1 MKQFLITAAGVFAGL
16 VIFMIG
22 VPFVLISMLAA
33 AAGPEPTPAK
43 AILELDLR
51 QPLSDQSPQN
61 ALAGFAR
68 RGHSAM
74 SIIEGLR
81 RAETDDKIK
90 GVLIR
95 LPEGGLEPGLADE
108 LRLSIRHFRASGKPM
123 IAHSQGL
130 YPSGAVTATYMLGA
144 AAGDLWMQPGASF
157 QVTGLA
163 NEDLF
168 FKRFF
173 DKYGVHAD
181 YEQRYEY
188 KNAVN
193 GYLYDDYTPAHRE
206 AELSWMNSVYDTD
219 INAASADRKLQ
230 PAALKASL
238 EAGPY
243 LAEDAQAKGL
253 IDHIGQVREAED
265 ALKKQAGDGAQM
277 MDFEDY
283 AHGRT
288 ARERGTGPAVA
299 VIEGEGD
306 IVTGKDEG
314 GNPLRGGSSIYSDD
328 ISDAFYDAIKA
339 KDVKAIVFRLNS
351 PGGSDTASEQILSA
365 IRAAKAA
372 GKPVVVS
379 MGTYGASGGYWVSSQ
394 ASAIVAE
401 PSTLTGSI
409 GVFGGKFALGDAAAK
424 WGVDVRQLGV
434 GGSYAS
440 AFGLGKE
447 FTPEQRAA
455 FAHWMDRI
463 YDNFVARVA
472 AGRKLPPDRV
482 REIAKGHVWTGAQA
496 KDLGLVDQVGGFY
509 DAVDKAK
516 ALAGIS
522 GPARLKR
529 MSPSGSPFE
538 AIQKMLGVSAS
549 SARTL
554 AAAAWVFGDPRAQS
568 ILDQLAQARLRSEG
582 ATVLSPTHAPAA
594 GPLLP

>member
-16 VIFMIG
+16 VIFMVG
-22 VPFVLISMLAA
+22 VPFVLIAMAA
-33 AAGPEPTPAK
+33 SAAGPAPTPAR
-43 AILELDLR
+43 AVLELDLR
-51 QPLSDQSPQN
+51 EPLSDQSPQN
-61 ALAGFAR
+61 PLASFAR

-81 RAETDDKIK
+81 RAESDDRVK

-95 LPEGGLEPGLADE
+95 LPENGVEPGLADE
-108 LRLSIRHFRASGKPM
+108 LRLAIKHFRASGKPV

-130 YPSGAVTATYMLGA
+130 YPSGVVTATYMLGA

-157 QVTGLA
+157 QVTGLS

-173 DKYGVHAD
+173 DKYGVKAD

-206 AELSWMNSVYDTD
+206 ATLSWLGSVYETD
-219 INAASADRKLQ
+219 LAAAAADRKQQ

-243 LAEDAQAKGL
+243 LAEEALTKGL
-253 IDHIGQVREAED
+253 IDRVGQVREAQD
-265 ALKKQAGDGAQM
+265 ALKRQAGAGAQM

-288 ARERGTGPAVA
+288 PRERGTGPAIA
-299 VIEGEGD
+299 VIEAEGD
-306 IVTGKDEG
+306 IVTGKDQG
-314 GNPLRGGSSIYSDD
+314 GNPLRGGSSIYADD
-328 ISDAFYDAIKA
+328 IADAFYDAIKA

-351 PGGSDTASEQILSA
+351 PGGSDTASEQILAA

-379 MGTYGASGGYWVSSQ
+379 MGTYGASGGYWVSSE

-409 GVFGGKFALGDAAAK
+409 GVFGGKFALGDAAARF
-424 WGVDVRQLGV
+424 GVDIRQLGV
-434 GGSYAS
+434 GSPYAS
-440 AFGLGKE
+440 AFSLGKE
-447 FTPEQRAA
+447 FTPDQRAA

-463 YDNFVARVA
+463 YDNFVQRVA
-472 AGRKLPPDRV
+472 DGRKLPVDRV
-482 REIAKGHVWTGAQA
+482 RQIAKGHVWTGAQA
-496 KDLGLVDQVGGFY
+496 KALGLVDQLGGFY
-509 DAVDKAK
+509 DAVDRAK
-516 ALAGIS
+516 QLAGIS
-522 GPARLKR
+522 GEARLKR

-538 AIQKMLGVSAS
+538 ALQKMLGVSAS

-568 ILDQLAQARLRSEG
+568 ILDQLADARLRTEG
-582 ATVLSPTHAPAA
+582 ATVLAPTHVPAA
-594 GPLLP
+594 Q

>member
-22 VPFVLISMLAA
+22 VPFVLIAMAA
-33 AAGPEPTPAK
+33 SAAGPAPTPAK
-43 AILELDLR
+43 AVLELDLR
-51 QPLSDQSPQN
+51 QPLTDQSAQSP
-61 ALAGFAR
+61 LAGFAR

-74 SIIEGLR
+74 SIIQGLR
-81 RAETDDKIK
+81 RAEKDDRVRA
-90 GVLIR
+90 VLVR
-95 LPEGGLEPGLADE
+95 LPEGGVEPGLADE
-108 LRLSIRHFRASGKPM
+108 LRLAIKHFRASGKPV

-130 YPSGAVTATYMLGA
+130 YPSGVITATYMLGA
-144 AAGDLWMQPGASF
+144 SADELWMQPGASF

-173 DKYGVHAD
+173 DKHDVKPQ

-206 AELSWMNSVYDTD
+206 AELSWLGSVYDTD
-219 INAASADRKLQ
+219 VAAAAQDRKL
-230 PAALKASL
+230 PPAELKAALES
-238 EAGPY
+238 GPY
-243 LAEDAQAKGL
+243 LAEDALGKRL
-253 IDHIGQVREAED
+253 IDRVGQVRDAQD
-265 ALKKQAGDGAQM
+265 ALKRRAGAGAVM
-277 MDFEDY
+277 VDFEDY

-288 ARERGTGPAVA
+288 PRERGAGPAVA

-306 IVTGKDEG
+306 IVTGEDQG
-314 GNPLRGGSSIYSDD
+314 GNPFRGGSTIYADD
-328 ISDAFYDAIKA
+328 VAQSFYDAIKA

-351 PGGSDTASEQILSA
+351 PGGSDTASEQILAA

-379 MGTYGASGGYWVSSQ
+379 MGTYGASGGYWISSE

-409 GVFGGKFALGDAAAK
+409 GVFGGKFALGPALARF
-424 WGVDVRQLGV
+424 GVDVRQLGV
-434 GGSYAS
+434 GGAYAS
-440 AFGLGKE
+440 AFGIGNE

-455 FAHWMDRI
+455 FSRWMDRI

-472 AGRKLPPDRV
+472 AGRKLPVERV
-482 REIAKGHVWTGAQA
+482 REIAKGHVWTGVQA
-496 KDLGLVDQVGGFY
+496 KELGLVDEIGGFY
-509 DAVDKAK
+509 QAVDKAM
-516 ALAGIS
+516 ALANIS
-522 GPARLKR
+522 GEPRLKR
-529 MSPSGSPFE
+529 MSPNGSPFE
-538 AIQKMLGVSAS
+538 ALQKMLGVSAS

-554 AAAAWVFGDPRAQS
+554 AAAAWVFGDPRAER
-568 ILDQLAQARLRSEG
+568 LMDELAQERLRSQG
-582 ATVLSPTHAPAA
+582 ALVLSPERLSP
-594 GPLLP
+594 

>member
-16 VIFMIG
+16 VIFMVG
-22 VPFVLISMLAA
+22 VPFVLIGLIAS
-33 AAGPEPTPAK
+33 AAGPAPTPPRAV
-43 AILELDLR
+43 LELDLR
-51 QPLSDQSPQN
+51 EALSDQSPQSV
-61 ALAGFAR
+61 LAGFAR

-74 SIIEGLR
+74 SIIQGLR
-81 RAETDDKIK
+81 RAETDDDVK
-90 GVLIR
+90 GLLIR
-95 LPEGGLEPGLADE
+95 LPEQGLEPGLADE
-108 LRLSIRHFRASGKPM
+108 LRLSIKHFRASGKPV
-123 IAHSQGL
+123 IAHSQGF
-130 YPSGAVTATYMLGA
+130 YPAGVVTAAYMLGTA
-144 AAGDLWMQPGASF
+144 SGDLWMQPGASF
-157 QVTGLA
+157 QVTGIA

-173 DKYGVHAD
+173 DKYGVKAD
-181 YEQRYEY
+181 YEQRYEF

-193 GYLYDDYTPAHRE
+193 GYLYDDYTPAHRD
-206 AELSWMNSVYDTD
+206 AELSWMGSVYATD
-219 INAASADRKLQ
+219 LAAAAADRKQ
-230 PAALKASL
+230 DPAGLKAML

-243 LAEDAQAKGL
+243 LADEALAKGL

-265 ALKKQAGDGAQM
+265 ALKKRAGSGAQM

-283 AHGRT
+283 ARGRT
-288 ARERGTGPAVA
+288 PRERGSGPAVA

-314 GNPLRGGSSIYSDD
+314 GSPFRGGSSIYSDD

-339 KDVKAIVFRLNS
+339 RDVKAIVFRLNS
-351 PGGSDTASEQILSA
+351 PGGSDTASEQILAA

-409 GVFGGKFALGDAAAK
+409 GVFGGKFALGDAAGK
-424 WGVDVRQLGV
+424 FGVDIRQLSV

-440 AFGLGKE
+440 AFGLGPE
-447 FTPEQRAA
+447 FTGPQRAA
-455 FAHWMDRI
+455 FSHWMDRI
-463 YDNFVARVA
+463 YDNFVQRVA

-496 KDLGLVDQVGGFY
+496 RDLGLVDQLGGFY

-516 ALAGIS
+516 QLAGIN
-522 GPARLKR
+522 GEARLKR

-538 AIQKMLGVSAS
+538 ALQKMLGVSAS

-554 AAAAWVFGDPRAQS
+554 AAAAGLFGDPRAQQVM
-568 ILDQLAQARLRSEG
+568 DDLAAARLREQG
-582 ATVLSPTHAPAA
+582 ALVLSPTRFAPQAVR
-594 GPLLP
+594 

>member
-22 VPFVLISMLAA
+22 VPFVLIAMAA
-33 AAGPEPTPAK
+33 GAAGPAPTPAK

-51 QPLSDQSPQN
+51 GSLSDQSPQN
-61 ALAGFAR
+61 PLAGLAR

-81 RAETDDKIK
+81 RAEDDDHVK

-95 LPEGGLEPGLADE
+95 LPEQGLEPGLADE
-108 LRLSIRHFRASGKPM
+108 LRLAIKHFRTSGKPV
-123 IAHSQGL
+123 IAHSQGF
-130 YPSGAVTATYMLGA
+130 YPAGVVTASYMLGA
-144 AAGDLWMQPGASF
+144 ASGELWMQPGASF
-157 QVTGLA
+157 QVTGFS

-168 FKRFF
+168 FKRAF
-173 DKYGVHAD
+173 DKYGVKAD
-181 YEQRYEY
+181 YLQRYEY

-206 AELSWMNSVYDTD
+206 AELSWMGSVYATD
-219 INAASADRKLQ
+219 LAAAAADRKQTVPVLK
-230 PAALKASL
+230 AAL
-238 EAGPY
+238 EVGPY
-243 LAEDAQAKGL
+243 LADEAVAKGL
-253 IDHIGQVREAED
+253 VDRVGQVREAED
-265 ALKKQAGDGAQM
+265 ALKARAGAGAQM

-283 AHGRT
+283 ARGRT
-288 ARERGTGPAVA
+288 PRERGTGPAVA

-314 GNPLRGGSSIYSDD
+314 GSPFRGGSSIYSDD

-339 KDVKAIVFRLNS
+339 RDVKAIVFRLNS
-351 PGGSDTASEQILSA
+351 PGGSDTASEQILAA

-379 MGTYGASGGYWVSSQ
+379 MGTYGASGGYWVSSE

-409 GVFGGKFALGDAAAK
+409 GVFGGKFAFGDALGRF
-424 WGVDVRQLGV
+424 GVDARHLTV
-434 GGSYAS
+434 GGPYAS
-440 AFGLGKE
+440 AFSLGPE
-447 FTPEQRAA
+447 FSADQHAA
-455 FAHWMDRI
+455 FSHWMDRI
-463 YDNFVARVA
+463 YDNFVQRVA
-472 AGRKLPPDRV
+472 AGRRLAPDRV

-496 KDLGLVDQVGGFY
+496 RELGLVDQLGGFY
-509 DAVDKAK
+509 EAVDKAK
-516 ALAGIS
+516 QLAGIS
-522 GPARLKR
+522 GEARLKR

-538 AIQKMLGVSAS
+538 ALQKILGVSAS

-554 AAAAWVFGDPRAQS
+554 AAAAWLFGDPKAQQVMDE
-568 ILDQLAQARLRSEG
+568 LTAARLRSQG
-582 ATVLSPTHAPAA
+582 ALVLSPTRFAPDAA
-594 GPLLP
+594 R